1 MPNLNVSSQ
10 IFKHL
15 ILNVSVKEPQN
26 FVWKYYLLTKLLP
39 FKVWRQNKS
48 ISNTALHTAVTAV
61 MSCWRN
67 SPNCAVVSWWN
78 SRLHCSSSVASN
90 SPDLN
95 PVDYRIWGKLQ
106 ERVYRN
112 RIRDVDQLKWRLIEE
127 WEQFQQSVINEAI
140 KQWRQ
145 RLRACIQACGGHF
158 EHKL

>member
-1 MPNLNVSSQ
+1 MDGQYYRNV
-10 IFKHL
+10 
-15 ILNVSVKEPQN
+15 
-26 FVWKYYLLTKLLP
+26 LLRQQLLP
-39 FKVWRQNKS
+39 AIRGLSGDLFTFQQDNAPAHRARETVQLLADETPDF
-48 ISNTALHTAVTAV
+48 IAPALWPA
-61 MSCWRN
+61 
-67 SPNCAVVSWWN
+67 
-78 SRLHCSSSVASN
+78 N

-112 RIRDVDQLKWRLIEE
+112 RIRDVDQLKSRLIEE